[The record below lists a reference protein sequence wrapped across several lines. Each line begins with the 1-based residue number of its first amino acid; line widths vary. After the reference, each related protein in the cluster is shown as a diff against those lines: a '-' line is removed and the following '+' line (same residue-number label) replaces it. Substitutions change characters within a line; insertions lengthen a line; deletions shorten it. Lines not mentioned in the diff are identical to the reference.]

1 MAHLFIAVQRVLG
14 HVVPALA
21 IGQQLKKKGHEVT
34 LVTHPANKELTVRA
48 GLDFLP
54 AEWGKFPEKF
64 IYEQALEM
72 DALLAGREVDWMICD
87 SSQAAPAYAAERRG
101 IPWISLQTT
110 VPYPEEALPGS
121 RTVFNRLRQ
130 SYAREL
136 NGVRMRLGLPPLT
149 DDRRTRGDLAGLSP
163 RLHLVNV
170 HAALYPEEG
179 GIPEQSVFT
188 GSCTLQSGD
197 RDRVNEASRLEPEAY
212 PGRPV
217 VLVCASSTERHDSRE
232 VMNRYIGAA
241 VSLSEE
247 NSFNLIVAE
256 HKPYEGKR
264 PLPPH
269 VRWITAYPNHDL
281 LLPRADAVITHGGCG
296 TVQSIMRYGVPMVV
310 IPLASD
316 QHLLARTCERLG
328 IALTVGPEEAGH
340 GRIGQ
345 ALHSLLAEG
354 NPYTPRAKELAA
366 IVGRDNPNEAAV
378 RAIEQVLQ
386 NNS

>member
-14 HVVPALA
+14 HVIPALA

-34 LVTHPANKELTVRA
+34 LVTHPANEELAVRA
-48 GLDFLP
+48 GLSFLP

-64 IYEQALEM
+64 IYEQVLEI
-72 DALLAGREVDWMICD
+72 DALLSGRKIDWMICD

-110 VPYPEEALPGS
+110 VPYPEESLPGS
-121 RTVFNRLRQ
+121 QTVFSRMKK
-130 SYAREL
+130 SYGREL
-136 NGVRMRLGLPPLT
+136 NGVRLRLGLPPLA

-170 HAALYPEEG
+170 HALLYPEEG

-188 GSCTLQSGD
+188 GSCTL
-197 RDRVNEASRLEPEAY
+197 EPENRDTAAARVESELP
-212 PGRPV
+212 PGRPT
-217 VLVCASSTERHDSRE
+217 VLVCASSTGRHDSRE
-232 VMNRYIGAA
+232 VMNRYIRAA

-247 NSFNLIVAE
+247 HSFNLLVAE
-256 HKPYEGKR
+256 HKPYAGER

-269 VRWITAYPNHDL
+269 VRWITAYPNHGH
-281 LLPRADAVITHGGCG
+281 LLPLADAVITHGGCG
-296 TVQSIMRYGVPMVV
+296 TVQSVMRHGVPMVV

-328 IALTVGPEEAGH
+328 IALTVDPEEAGR
-340 GRIGQ
+340 GRIGP
-345 ALHSLLAEG
+345 ALRRLLADG

-366 IVGRDNPNEAAV
+366 IMRRDNPNEAAV